1 MPVILEVPCDGSTHR
16 LTVSTAT
23 AKRLASLPVDR
34 HAAFT
39 EGLLGLIRSHAPKE
53 APKASLLGQ
62 KPVSKPRRKPKPQEK
77 KRALKEEME
86 VPVTEAREPT
96 ST

>member
-34 HAAFT
+34 HASFT
-39 EGLLGLIRSHAPKE
+39 EGLLGLIRSNISKE
-53 APKASLLGQ
+53 APKAT
-62 KPVSKPRRKPKPQEK
+62 KPVSKPRRKEKPQAK
-77 KRALKEEME
+77 KRALKEEMT
-86 VPVTEAREPT
+86 VPVEATEPT

>member
-34 HAAFT
+34 HASFT

-53 APKASLLGQ
+53 APKAT
-62 KPVSKPRRKPKPQEK
+62 KPVSKPRRKEKPQEK

-86 VPVTEAREPT
+86 VPVAEAREST

>member
-34 HAAFT
+34 HASFT

-53 APKASLLGQ
+53 APKAT

-77 KRALKEEME
+77 QRALKEEME
-86 VPVTEAREPT
+86 VPVTEAREST

>member
-53 APKASLLGQ
+53 APKVT

>member
-39 EGLLGLIRSHAPKE
+39 EGLLGLIRNHAPKE
-53 APKASLLGQ
+53 APSLT

-77 KRALKEEME
+77 KRALKEEMA
-86 VPVTEAREPT
+86 VQAVEAREST

>member
-34 HAAFT
+34 HASFT
-39 EGLLGLIRSHAPKE
+39 EGLLGLIRSNVPKE
-53 APKASLLGQ
+53 APKVS
-62 KPVSKPRRKPKPQEK
+62 KPVSKPRRREKPQAK

-86 VPVTEAREPT
+86 APVEAREPT

>member
-53 APKASLLGQ
+53 APKASLQ

>member
-1 MPVILEVPCDGSTHR
+1 MPLILEVPCDGSTHR

-53 APKASLLGQ
+53 APKAT

-86 VPVTEAREPT
+86 VPVTEAREST

>member
-16 LTVSTAT
+16 LAVSTAT

-34 HAAFT
+34 HASFT
-39 EGLLGLIRSHAPKE
+39 EGLLGLIRSNVPKE
-53 APKASLLGQ
+53 APKVS
-62 KPVSKPRRKPKPQEK
+62 KPVSKPRRREKPQAK

-86 VPVTEAREPT
+86 APVEAREPT

>member
-1 MPVILEVPCDGSTHR
+1 MPVILEVPCDGTTHR

-34 HAAFT
+34 HASFT
-39 EGLLGLIRSHAPKE
+39 EGLLGLIRSNVPKE
-53 APKASLLGQ
+53 APKVS
-62 KPVSKPRRKPKPQEK
+62 KPVSKPRRREKPQAK

-86 VPVTEAREPT
+86 VPVEAREPT